1 MDVDLAV
8 SLNPNQVSPG
18 LLGFLIV
25 CALGVLVWL
34 LCRNMGKHL
43 NRLENDFVA
52 GEEAAGRIA
61 ESIPAQAAPA
71 SAKPGKS
78 GKARKS

>member
-1 MDVDLAV
+1 MDLAV
-8 SLNPNQVSPG
+8 SLNPNNVSPG

-43 NRLENDFVA
+43 TRLENDYQAAEQVA
-52 GEEAAGRIA
+52 A
-61 ESIPAQAAPA
+61 EGAEPVIPAQAAGPG
-71 SAKPGKS
+71 SAKKV
-78 GKARKS
+78 RKV